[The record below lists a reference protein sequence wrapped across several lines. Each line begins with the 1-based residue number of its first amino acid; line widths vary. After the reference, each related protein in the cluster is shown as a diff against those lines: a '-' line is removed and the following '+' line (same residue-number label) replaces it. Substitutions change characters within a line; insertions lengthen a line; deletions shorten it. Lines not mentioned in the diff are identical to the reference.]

1 MKNVL
6 DDSDTTHVFLPE
18 VGCSRYRVRPSRFRL
33 RLRQLTTKSY
43 SWTIF
48 WGSLDVDKIGKGPNA
63 HVPVEDNIEQDN
75 GSEWVLRDRT

>member
-6 DDSDTTHVFLPE
+6 DTPIPPHHVFLPE
-18 VGCSRYRVRPSRFRL
+18 VGCSRYRVRRFCFRL
-33 RLRQLTTKSY
+33 CQLTTKSY

-48 WGSLDVDKIGKGPNA
+48 WGELLANKIGKGRNA
-63 HVPVEDNIEQDN
+63 YVPAEDNIEQDN